1 MSIIKLVFA
10 DDHQGFR
17 TTVSDFLRRDG
28 HINVIAEAENGNEAL
43 KFVRELSPD
52 ILLLD
57 MRMPQLDGVGVSSSL
72 RSENNNIKVLAFS
85 VYDDD
90 EYVRGMYENGA
101 AGYLLKGE
109 SPDTLLSVLTRIF
122 QGEKSF
128 FSHKIADKL
137 RGWGYDF
144 ENRFAYA

>member
-1 MSIIKLVFA
+1 ML
-10 DDHQGFR
+10 
-17 TTVSDFLRRDG
+17 
-28 HINVIAEAENGNEAL
+28 AEAENGKEAL
-43 KFVRELSPD
+43 KYVREFSPD

-72 RSENNNIKVLAFS
+72 RFENNTVKVLAFY

-90 EYVRGMYENGA
+90 EYVRGMFENGA

-109 SPDTLLSVLTRIF
+109 TPDTLLSVLTRIF

-128 FSHKIADKL
+128 FSPKVAEKL
-137 RGWGYDF
+137 RGWGYVFD
-144 ENRFAYA
+144 NGLANS